1 MHLIEGPLPTAAIS
15 DMIAKAGANTE
26 NGAHSLFIG
35 QVRSDEV
42 EGKKVKA
49 IEYSAY
55 EEMVI
60 TEADK
65 ISKTILSE
73 YDDVKGLEI
82 LHSRGIVG
90 AGEISLLV
98 IVSSGHRTQA
108 FAACARA
115 VELVKQRLPIWKKE
129 IFADDS
135 DRWKENEVS

>member
-1 MHLIEGPLPTAAIS
+1 MHLIEGPLPTTAVT
-15 DMIAKAGANTE
+15 DMITKAGANTE

-35 QVRSDEV
+35 QVRSDMV
-42 EGKKVKA
+42 EGKTVKA

-82 LHSRGIVG
+82 LHSRGIV
-90 AGEISLLV
+90 AVGEISLLV

-108 FAACARA
+108 FTACARA

-129 IFADDS
+129 IFADDT